1 VAILK
6 QQLAYDVGMIDW
18 HRIPSEGELE
28 AVQTA
33 AFSALLAD

>member
-1 VAILK
+1 
-6 QQLAYDVGMIDW
+6 MIDW